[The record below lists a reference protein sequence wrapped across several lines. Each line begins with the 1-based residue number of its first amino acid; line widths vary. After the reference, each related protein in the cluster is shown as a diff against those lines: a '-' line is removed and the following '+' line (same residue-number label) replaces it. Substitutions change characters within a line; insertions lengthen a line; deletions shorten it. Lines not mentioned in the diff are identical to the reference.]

1 MEQLGLGTIEI
12 THRMFCQLK
21 EEFENIYFE
30 QYIDCYKLTN
40 FDDLFNKQIINFYYL
55 LLKYVFKSQIY
66 IYNISFLLDVRK
78 SIIIIVRGN
87 LEKLLSDIDNLKE
100 KEFKERIDYILKM
113 FLDVLYVYI
122 IEKKDIKTKNLD
134 NTIKKLIHEKKFNKI
149 RNKKAIFTLLNDKKI
164 SERISKLFTK
174 DEIDTFKNK
183 YNINNDLS
191 EINNYF
197 KNYFFQSKQKDIIKI
212 TKFLQGNINLKY
224 KEKKEYLKDL
234 NIAKEMNNKY
244 KFFNNIFELKN
255 IENEEEIK
263 NIFNKIDKMLS
274 EKNIDIFDDEKK
286 IKLFKFINNK
296 SDLKKFEALLK
307 EDLFEFLEN
316 EKNKVLNEILLYF
329 KTFCPESK
337 KNEIESIENDTFK
350 NDIFNEYSFAKKRNI
365 RKECIFLYID
375 NKNLLDN
382 EEEIQR
388 AVQKWNKIEKDEKFE
403 NFNYFSESATISLNQ
418 SRNNTINS
426 APTTTSSD
434 ANNKNKNKK
443 KDKRKSKSNGDL
455 SKLKKNLGGGN
466 AATTKIE
473 KNNDLGCVDEELE
486 VEDRIELIY
495 EAIKKGLTLKLKGK
509 EEKIIEFKPYVKRK
523 CLIHKYDMD
532 KGKKYYSN
540 NNKSEQYIIFDYL
553 NEFLS
558 KLIKEFNNNYE
569 LVIKISITKNDDN
582 DFVFLLEFFP
592 PCNGSPKYFKDFN
605 YLSEGFLHLIEEI
618 NSEKYKNTKLFKNNN
633 NISKIIKQETTNN
646 DKTQNMDSTQSFNNI
661 SVNMSRANMSNK
673 EQSTTYQ
680 PQSNKTKDKN
690 NKYEIISFQR
700 YLYNYN
706 SDDKGMNTAD
716 FCKELNGYSKYYIIG
731 GSSGSST
738 STLKVFGYNFYPTS
752 LKDIKTDKL
761 VHSIFQRKN
770 LDGKIGIFSCE
781 LKNLVIYDLNND
793 TFKPSYPVLDND
805 EKSFV
810 SIIEF
815 KQEKKENNT
824 ILITAGNGGVTR
836 FNNPFGITD
845 SKLEIYTE
853 SSCIGLIQIDEKRI
867 AFTSNMIIPN
877 GTDNLFIYD
886 LDAKVL
892 KSIDNHSFIASPN
905 GLAVFDFMEN
915 NDKKLYLICACKKY
929 VDGQENGI
937 LLVNIK
943 NELKNELKKEYA
955 KYFYKTDEFEVYCI
969 CQICDM
975 MKSGTI
981 SISFEDKGEGTEFF
995 LVGGFDKINRKGAI
1009 KLFKIKGDKVVFLQ
1023 DIINKIYVA
1032 PLNIYKKI
1040 GDQSISLSSQSTK
1053 SSSQNQFKNDN
1064 QSIDNINIEED
1075 TKFKGF
1081 EGAVTSIMQSMSSYE
1096 IVATCSDGK
1105 VSLFSCPNLEIYG
1118 KKLFI
1123 NNS

>member
-1 MEQLGLGTIEI
+1 MIKYIKKNGYESIKKIFT
-12 THRMFCQLK
+12 
-21 EEFENIYFE
+21 EEK
-30 QYIDCYKLTN
+30 IDIL
-40 FDDLFNKQIINFYYL
+40 
-55 LLKYVFKSQIY
+55 
-66 IYNISFLLDVRK
+66 RK
-78 SIIIIVRGN
+78 S
-87 LEKLLSDIDNLKE
+87 EQ
-100 KEFKERIDYILKM
+100 
-113 FLDVLYVYI
+113 
-122 IEKKDIKTKNLD
+122 
-134 NTIKKLIHEKKFNKI
+134 KFC
-149 RNKKAIFTLLNDKKI
+149 
-164 SERISKLFTK
+164 
-174 DEIDTFKNK
+174 
-183 YNINNDLS
+183 
-191 EINNYF
+191 
-197 KNYFFQSKQKDIIKI
+197 
-212 TKFLQGNINLKY
+212 
-224 KEKKEYLKDL
+224 
-234 NIAKEMNNKY
+234 
-244 KFFNNIFELKN
+244 
-255 IENEEEIK
+255 
-263 NIFNKIDKMLS
+263 
-274 EKNIDIFDDEKK
+274 DD
-286 IKLFKFINNK
+286 F
-296 SDLKKFEALLK
+296 
-307 EDLFEFLEN
+307 
-316 EKNKVLNEILLYF
+316 Y
-329 KTFCPESK
+329 
-337 KNEIESIENDTFK
+337 
-350 NDIFNEYSFAKKRNI
+350 
-365 RKECIFLYID
+365 
-375 NKNLLDN
+375 
-382 EEEIQR
+382 
-388 AVQKWNKIEKDEKFE
+388 
-403 NFNYFSESATISLNQ
+403 SESASISLNQ
-418 SRNNTINS
+418 STNNTINS
-426 APTTTSSD
+426 ASTTTSSD
-434 ANNKNKNKK
+434 ANNKKKNRR
-443 KDKRKSKSNGDL
+443 KDKGRSKSNGDL

-486 VEDRIELIY
+486 VEDRFELIY

-509 EEKIIEFKPYVKRK
+509 EEKIIEFKPYVKRR

-540 NNKSEQYIIFDYL
+540 NNKSEQYRIFDYL

-569 LVIKISITKNDDN
+569 LVIKISITKNDDD

-680 PQSNKTKDKN
+680 PQSNKMKDKN

-738 STLKVFGYNFYPTS
+738 STLKVFGYNFFPTS

-886 LDAKVL
+886 LDEKVL

-915 NDKKLYLICACKKY
+915 NDKKLYLVCACKKY

-943 NELKNELKKEYA
+943 NELKNEYV